1 MIIGCLKG
9 RVRTKCLCRSPLLG
23 VKLTVR
29 YHCLSESLFIRLY
42 VYVYVYVYVRSG
54 VYAGPT
60 EPKPDHYYIGPE
72 GGEFDFAS
80 TGICG
85 PIPNYDIHLSVPEN
99 AVPSG
104 QVRCKV
110 FASRD
115 KGKVI
120 SRSPFTYLSPVSL
133 GIPPYGGL
141 LLGKF
146 MKKIISL

>member
-1 MIIGCLKG
+1 M
-9 RVRTKCLCRSPLLG
+9 
-23 VKLTVR
+23 
-29 YHCLSESLFIRLY
+29 Y
-42 VYVYVYVYVRSG
+42 VYVYVYSG

-60 EPKPDHYYIGPE
+60 ESKPDHYYIGPE

-104 QVRCKV
+104 QVRCNV

-133 GIPPYGGL
+133 GITTLWRFVIGQIPEKDNLAIEWHG
-141 LLGKF
+141 
-146 MKKIISL
+146 